1 MAPIDMV
8 LHCPDC
14 GMQHIDAPSET
25 REIRGG
31 ELCIDRWDNPPHRS
45 HKCGACGC
53 IWRPADVA
61 TNGVRE
67 IKTRGTADTWPR
79 DGAARG

>member
-1 MAPIDMV
+1 MASPIDMV
-8 LHCPDC
+8 LHCPKC

-45 HKCGACGC
+45 HKCSACGT

-67 IKTRGTADTWPR
+67 IQTRGTADTWPKAPY
-79 DGAARG
+79 G